1 MTPEGICSR
10 ELRCR
15 FDDCYFVIKV
25 NRNKNESVTKQLIY
39 SCARPRRGSLG
50 KAGQWRSP
58 CTPTLALPCQE
69 PQPHCLCPFPG
80 GTALYLPHHPQNT
93 PVGNGGAG
101 AHCRVGEEG
110 WWIKF
115 FEVAQIRCE
124 FLAPRTGFEGA
135 QVDRVRMMS
144 RAPLPPRSVLLCPRA
159 ACPGSAAP

>member
-10 ELRCR
+10 KPRCR

-50 KAGQWRSP
+50 KAGQWCSLCAP
-58 CTPTLALPCQE
+58 TPASPCQE
-69 PQPHCLCPFPG
+69 PRPGCLCLFPG

-101 AHCRVGEEG
+101 ARCRVGEEG
-110 WWIKF
+110 WRIKS
-115 FEVAQIRCE
+115 FEVAQIRRD
-124 FLAPRTGFEGA
+124 FLAPGTGFERA
-135 QVDRVRMMS
+135 QDDRVGVTS
-144 RAPLPPRSVLLCPRA
+144 RAPLPPRSGLLCPRA
-159 ACPGSAAP
+159 A